1 MSTPPKSRQKQPAP
15 TPGLFSQGGA
25 AAEALE
31 HIEAAVHDFE
41 EQVRDVNARIDQK
54 AGRPLWQAIVAGLL
68 LGGVFL
74 ASLLWLVE
82 LFVVFV
88 TALVVVAVF
97 ELATALRTKGRLR
110 SRWPLVGLSGAMVPL
125 AFYFGPEGQLWA
137 FLGAIALVAIIR
149 ALRPLFDKPSLEST
163 LPDIGV
169 AIMVLGYVPF
179 LAGFAVAI
187 AALPG
192 GQLWVL
198 AGVVIV
204 VAVDTGAYVTGLSF
218 GRTPMA
224 PKISPK
230 KTWEGFAG
238 SLIAALTAG
247 SLLGTLMLGL
257 PLWVSLLLGA
267 VLVGSATLG
276 DLVESLI
283 KRDLEIKDISS
294 WLPGHGGFLDRLDSM
309 LPSMAMLYV
318 MVQIFG

>member
-1 MSTPPKSRQKQPAP
+1 MSTPSKSRQKQPAP

-110 SRWPLVGLSGAMVPL
+110 SRWPLVGLYGAMVPL

-149 ALRPLFDKPSLEST
+149 ALRPLFDKPSLQST

-198 AGVVIV
+198 AAVVIV

-224 PKISPK
+224 PKISTK

-238 SLIAALTAG
+238 SLIAALIAG

>member
-41 EQVRDVNARIDQK
+41 AQVRDVNARIDQK

-74 ASLLWLVE
+74 GSLLWLVE

-137 FLGAIALVAIIR
+137 FLGAIALVSIIR

-198 AGVVIV
+198 AGVAVV
-204 VAVDTGAYVTGLSF
+204 VAVDTGAYVAGLSF

-238 SLIAALTAG
+238 SLIAALIAG

>member
-41 EQVRDVNARIDQK
+41 EQVRDVNARIDRK

-74 ASLLWLVE
+74 GSLLWLVE

-137 FLGAIALVAIIR
+137 FLGAIALVSIIR

-198 AGVVIV
+198 AGVAVV
-204 VAVDTGAYVTGLSF
+204 VAVDTGAYVAGLSF

-238 SLIAALTAG
+238 SLIAALIAG

>member
-1 MSTPPKSRQKQPAP
+1 MSTPPKRPSKPSTPA
-15 TPGLFSQGGA
+15 TGLFAQGGA

-31 HIEAAVHDFE
+31 NIEAAVHGFE

-54 AGRPLWQAIVAGLL
+54 AGRPLWQAIVIGLL

-74 ASLLWLVE
+74 GSLLWLVE

-88 TALVVVAVF
+88 TGLVVVAVF

-110 SRWPLVGLSGAMVPL
+110 SRWPLVALSGAMIPV

-137 FLGAIALVAIIR
+137 FLGAIVLVAASR
-149 ALRPLFDKPSLEST
+149 AVRPLFDRPSLAST

-192 GQLWVL
+192 GQWWVL
-198 AGVVIV
+198 AGVVVV

-218 GRTPMA
+218 GRTPLA

-238 SLIAALTAG
+238 SSVAAVISGA
-247 SLLGTLMLGL
+247 LLGTLMLGL
-257 PLWVSLLLGA
+257 PLWVGLLLGA
-267 VLVGSATLG
+267 LLLGSATLG

-283 KRDLEIKDISS
+283 KRDLDIKDISS

>member
-1 MSTPPKSRQKQPAP
+1 MSTPPKRPAKPSAPP
-15 TPGLFSQGGA
+15 TGLFAQGGA

-31 HIEAAVHDFE
+31 NIEAAVHGFE

-54 AGRPLWQAIVAGLL
+54 AGRPLWQAIVIGLL

-74 ASLLWLVE
+74 GSLMWLVE

-88 TALVVVAVF
+88 TGLVVVAVF
-97 ELATALRTKGRLR
+97 ELATALRAKGRLR

-125 AFYFGPEGQLWA
+125 AFYFGPEGQLWS
-137 FLGAIALVAIIR
+137 FLGAIVLVAVSR
-149 ALRPLFDKPSLEST
+149 ALRPLFDRASLAST

-179 LAGFAVAI
+179 LGGFAVAI

-192 GQLWVL
+192 GQWWVL

-204 VAVDTGAYVTGLSF
+204 VAVDTGAYATGLSF
-218 GRTPMA
+218 GRTPLA

-238 SLIAALTAG
+238 SSVAALIAGA
-247 SLLGTLMLGL
+247 LLGTLMLGL
-257 PLWVSLLLGA
+257 PLWVGLLLGA
-267 VLVGSATLG
+267 LLLGSATLG

-283 KRDLEIKDISS
+283 KRDLDIKDISS